1 MGWKETLQW
10 KVGIDVNVFA
20 EKKTWKAFGVSV
32 LLFAVIAYGGLSA
45 FGVTSAMFG
54 VGGEVREVPDFEIE
68 TVNRTG
74 IEDNFT
80 NETGWFQLSENRGSV
95 IILDFMAHGCG
106 SCHYAQEEME
116 SKIGGWQNLSGPYP
130 VMIVSIGSWYDL
142 ETMEWLNESEPEENY
157 FVPQW
162 ILGMGAHD
170 SIIINETTGE
180 RGDLTEHYFAQQIPL
195 LLVIDHEGF
204 IVGKQN
210 SGTPVEGWGEFDE
223 AIVLANLGNAT
234 DLRMGLKE
242 VDRSFTGILVLG
254 LMLGILVY
262 FSPCAFPVLPGY
274 IGYYIS
280 LGLREDELR
289 ESGKL
294 KGSMPNH
301 VTGGAL
307 AGVGMLTFFAILG
320 IVVLGLA
327 EVVNIAGYL
336 HRFAIFIAILLFV
349 LGSFMLM
356 GGTAH
361 LLGWIDKLLVQRFS
375 TTESD
380 ELFTPRRNMY
390 LWGIGYAA
398 ASVDCTAAIVL
409 PYLGYLLSSGTSAVL
424 AGLGGIM
431 LSVFLLMMTV
441 TVIVGVGSKKVEAF
455 LRKATDMIKMVG
467 SWMMMFAGIGLLIYL
482 TQPELI
488 LSLM

>member
-20 EKKTWKAFGVSV
+20 EKKTWKAFVVSI
-32 LLFAVIAYGGLSA
+32 LLFSVIAYGGLSA
-45 FGVTSAMFG
+45 FGITSAMFG
-54 VGGEVREVPDFEIE
+54 VGGEVREVPDFEME

-80 NETGWFQLSENRGSV
+80 NETGWFKLSENRGNV

-242 VDRSFTGILVLG
+242 VDRSFTGILALG

-280 LGLREDELR
+280 LGQREGELR

-431 LSVFLLMMTV
+431 LSVFLLMMAV

-467 SWMMMFAGIGLLIYL
+467 SWMMMFAGIGLFIYL
-482 TQPELI
+482 TQPELVAI
-488 LSLM
+488 LI

>member
-20 EKKTWKAFGVSV
+20 EKKTWKAFCVSI

-54 VGGEVREVPDFEIE
+54 VGGEVREVPDFEME

-80 NETGWFQLSENRGSV
+80 NETGWFKLSENRGNV
-95 IILDFMAHGCG
+95 IVLDFMAHGCG
-106 SCHYAQEEME
+106 SCHYAQAHME
-116 SKIGGWQNLSGPYP
+116 SEISGWQNLTGPYP
-130 VMIVSIGSWYDL
+130 VMIVSIGSWYDI

-170 SIIINETTGE
+170 SIILNETTGE
-180 RGDLTEHYFAQQIPL
+180 RGDLIELYFAHQIPL
-195 LLVIDHEGF
+195 LLVIDHEGY

-210 SGTPVEGWGEFDE
+210 SGTPIEGWDEFD
-223 AIVLANLGNAT
+223 AAVVSANAGESD
-234 DLRMGLKE
+234 DLRIGLKE
-242 VDRSFTGILVLG
+242 VDRSFTGILALG
-254 LMLGILVY
+254 LLLGILVY

-280 LGLREDELR
+280 LGLREEELR

-320 IVVLGLA
+320 LLVLGLA
-327 EVVNIAGYL
+327 EFINVAGYL
-336 HRFAIFIAILLFV
+336 HRFAIFIAVLLFI

-361 LLGWIDKLLVQRFS
+361 LLGWIDKLIVQRFS

-380 ELFTPRRNMY
+380 DLFTPRRNMY

-409 PYLGYLLSSGTSAVL
+409 PYLGYLLSGGTSAVI

-431 LSVFLLMMTV
+431 LSVFLLMMSV

-455 LRKATDMIKMVG
+455 LRRATDMIKMVG

-482 TQPELI
+482 TQPELVSSF
-488 LSLM
+488 L

>member
-54 VGGEVREVPDFEIE
+54 VGGEIREVPDFEME

-80 NETGWFQLSENRGSV
+80 NETGWFKLSENRGSV

-106 SCHYAQEEME
+106 SCHYAQDEME
-116 SKIGGWQNLSGPYP
+116 LKIGGWQNLSGPYP
-130 VMIVSIGSWYDL
+130 VIIVSIGSWYDL

-180 RGDLTEHYFAQQIPL
+180 RGDLTEYYFAQQIPL
-195 LLVIDHEGF
+195 LLVIDHQGF

-223 AIVLANLGNAT
+223 SIVLANLGNAT

-242 VDRSFTGILVLG
+242 VDRSFTGILALG

-280 LGLREDELR
+280 LGLREEELR

-361 LLGWIDKLLVQRFS
+361 LLGWIDKLIVQRFS

-409 PYLGYLLSSGTSAVL
+409 PYLGYLLSGGTSAVL

-431 LSVFLLMMTV
+431 LSVFLLMMAV

-482 TQPELI
+482 TQPELV
-488 LSLM
+488 LSLL

>member
-20 EKKTWKAFGVSV
+20 EKKTWKAFVVSI
-32 LLFAVIAYGGLSA
+32 LLFSVIAYGGLSA
-45 FGVTSAMFG
+45 FGITSAMFG
-54 VGGEVREVPDFEIE
+54 VGGEVREVPDFEME

-80 NETGWFQLSENRGSV
+80 NETGWFKLSENRGNV

-195 LLVIDHEGF
+195 ILVIDHEGF

-280 LGLREDELR
+280 LGLREEELR

-431 LSVFLLMMTV
+431 LSVFLLMMAV

-467 SWMMMFAGIGLLIYL
+467 SWMMMFAGIGLFIYL
-482 TQPELI
+482 TQPELVAI
-488 LSLM
+488 LI